1 MRLRPLFSSL
11 REARPG
17 FSLVE
22 LLVVVVLMVVVT
34 AASFT
39 LFQIGAR
46 HEARQQDVLNQTQNL
61 RTALYTIARDVRMA
75 GNGLTFIGSRLLDIY
90 VDSSVFDPN
99 TQEAAG
105 WFRYR
110 DADKYGVRAIYGTN
124 GECSPPGPLP
134 NPPKLCPPPAGQ
146 PVCESDTLTIFRAEI
161 ENPLSLGHLS
171 TSFTPGTDSALT
183 LRESLTV
190 GQTIANK
197 DILAVAAGT
206 RAVIIEIDSLGSGSV
221 STLPLGARFNPGST
235 PMPGGGFT
243 FPEGSMVYNLR
254 NVVFVTYYIDR
265 SANRNRLMANYHDA
279 TLTVGTTDV
288 EGDSTLNPTVGGNN
302 PHLLAVAGNIED
314 MQVGYF
320 LAAVGHEGP
329 ELEANGVIKGLEPD
343 INESG
348 LDDGGGKFARL
359 VSLALTA
366 RSSRNREGGSR
377 AGSTA
382 DDYTCMGLSENIALR
397 NF

>member
-75 GNGLTFIGSRLLDIY
+75 GNGMTFIGSHLLDIY
-90 VDSSVFDPN
+90 VDPALFDPN
-99 TQEAAG
+99 TQEEEG
-105 WFRYR
+105 WFRYK
-110 DADKYGVRAIYGTN
+110 DAEKYGVRAIYGTN
-124 GECSPPGPLP
+124 GACPDPAV
-134 NPPKLCPPPAGQ
+134 PPKICPPPAGQ
-146 PVCESDTLTIFRAEI
+146 PNCAPDTLTIFRAEI
-161 ENPLSLGHLS
+161 ENPLALGHLS
-171 TSFTPGTDSALT
+171 TGFTPGSDSVLT
-183 LRESLTV
+183 LRESHEV
-190 GQTIANK
+190 GQTIANG

-206 RAVIIEIDSLGSGSV
+206 KAVIIEIDNLGTGSV
-221 STLPLGARFNPGST
+221 TALPLGNRFKPGA

-265 SANRNRLMANYHDA
+265 GSNHNRLMANYHDG
-279 TLTVGTTDV
+279 TLTTEVTNI
-288 EGDSTLNPTVGGNN
+288 EGVTN